1 MISGVGS
8 GRPPHV
14 MSLPNFLLTLAAGL
28 APLVGA
34 AFAKEGALL
43 LVVVFF
49 LVPKVGAPAF
59 RA

>member
-1 MISGVGS
+1 
-8 GRPPHV
+8 
-14 MSLPNFLLTLAAGL
+14 MSLPNFLLTLAVGL

-43 LVVVFF
+43 AVFF

-59 RA
+59 RAW

>member
-34 AFAKEGALL
+34 ALAKEGAL
-43 LVVVFF
+43 VAVFF

-59 RA
+59 RAW